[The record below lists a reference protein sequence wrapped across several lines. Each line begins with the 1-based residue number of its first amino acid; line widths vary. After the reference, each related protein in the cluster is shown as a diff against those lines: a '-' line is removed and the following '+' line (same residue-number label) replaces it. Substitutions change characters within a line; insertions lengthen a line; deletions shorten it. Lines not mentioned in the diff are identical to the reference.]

1 MLSTHVLV
9 IPGAAT
15 MPPEPFM
22 LHSSPSLAEESNR
35 LFQHAWT
42 YFARQLPRGGTT
54 RLPGLLLANGRSPLP
69 FMNAALVTSPL
80 TGEAELRGH
89 IEHAA
94 RHFRADGVHWIL
106 VISNDLVPDSLR
118 GRLSEICSEAGME
131 YMMPMYGMATDR
143 LLEPVRPLPAIDL
156 RLADGEELRAA
167 IGDLNAAG
175 YAIPAEICRPVTTV
189 PEIWKDMIGVV
200 GLVDGVP
207 VATASV
213 ATIDDIAYVALVA
226 THPEQ
231 QRKGYA
237 EAVMRRALAQ
247 AREAWGP
254 QRTVLHATAA
264 GRPVY
269 ARMGYAETVGF
280 ESFSGA

>member
-1 MLSTHVLV
+1 
-9 IPGAAT
+9 
-15 MPPEPFM
+15 MP
-22 LHSSPSLAEESNR
+22 HSSASLAEESNR

-69 FMNAALVTSPL
+69 FMNAAMVTSPL
-80 TGEAELRGH
+80 ADEAELRGH
-89 IEHAA
+89 IERAG
-94 RHFRADGVHWIL
+94 RHFQADGVHWIL
-106 VISNDLVPDSLR
+106 VISNDLVPDALR
-118 GRLSEICSEAGME
+118 GRLTEICADAGMA

-143 LLEPVRPLPAIDL
+143 LVPPVRPLPEIDL
-156 RLADGEELRAA
+156 QVVDEETRRTAV
-167 IGDLNAAG
+167 GDLNAAG
-175 YAIPAEICRPVTTV
+175 YAIPAEICHPVTNV
-189 PEIWKDMIGVV
+189 PELWKDMIGVV
-200 GLVDGVP
+200 GQVDGVP

-226 THPEQ
+226 TAPEQ

-237 EAVMRRALAQ
+237 ETVMRHALAQ

-269 ARMGYAETVGF
+269 TRMGYADTVGF
-280 ESFSGA
+280 ESFTGA